1 MKIFTL
7 LELYRKCISRIWT
20 DLEKYLPE
28 IENIQ
33 NTCIRSILKAPKS
46 TPKPALLNDTGI
58 LPLESKIHQLQLAF
72 YLLQLQ
78 SYLMAQPHG
87 KTNDKL

>member
-7 LELYRKCISRIWT
+7 LELYKKCISPMITYSSEIWT

-33 NTCIRSILKAPKS
+33 NTCIRSILKAPRS
-46 TPKPALLNDTGI
+46 TPKPAMLNDTG
-58 LPLESKIHQLQLAF
+58 
-72 YLLQLQ
+72 
-78 SYLMAQPHG
+78 M
-87 KTNDKL
+87 